1 MKKAFLT
8 LAVLCAVA
16 MMAACKS
23 GTKDVSKLDF
33 QHIKEFIPFDSMEYY
48 ADSID
53 GYATF
58 SAEDNIVV
66 IPEEITR
73 EQYERLLTDKYTVQ
87 PVTVDTG
94 SSLYAELYQKG
105 SQNAIRYYLERGHM
119 ENEEVLENVLAESD
133 DYLPIIHYPETK
145 QYEFA
150 LWSPMTYESFMMT
163 EDGIVD
169 STFMQSETSTYGT
182 NGIFVGQQGHDCD
195 FHGDL
200 WFYWYDVQRHHMVP
214 LCHYMDYR
222 WSEDGVEQGFNI
234 CWISD
239 NELLVAAVSNGN
251 GGECAG
257 GYKPSGLA
265 PNDTPVFYK
274 LKIATK

>member
-1 MKKAFLT
+1 
-8 LAVLCAVA
+8 
-16 MMAACKS
+16 
-23 GTKDVSKLDF
+23 
-33 QHIKEFIPFDSMEYY
+33 
-48 ADSID
+48 
-53 GYATF
+53 
-58 SAEDNIVV
+58 
-66 IPEEITR
+66 
-73 EQYERLLTDKYTVQ
+73 
-87 PVTVDTG
+87 
-94 SSLYAELYQKG
+94 
-105 SQNAIRYYLERGHM
+105 M
-119 ENEEVLENVLAESD
+119 ENEVVLENVLAESD

-163 EDGIVD
+163 EEGIVD
-169 STFMQSETSTYGT
+169 STFMQSEWSTYGT

-234 CWISD
+234 SWISD

-251 GGECAG
+251 SEWGWAG
-257 GYKPSGLA
+257 GYKPTTLA
-265 PNDTPVFYK
+265 PWGTPVYYK
-274 LKIATK
+274 LKITIR

>member
-1 MKKAFLT
+1 MYMKKVFLT

-16 MMAACKS
+16 MMAGCK
-23 GTKDVSKLDF
+23 GDIDF
-33 QHIKEFIPFDSMEYY
+33 ANVRAYTASDDEHLNV
-48 ADSID
+48 DSIN
-53 GYATF
+53 GYSTF
-58 SAEDNIVV
+58 STDGRLVV

-73 EQYERLLTDKYTVQ
+73 EQYERLLTDRYTVQ
-87 PVTVDTG
+87 PVAVDTG

-105 SQNAIRYYLERGHM
+105 SQNAIRYYLERGLM
-119 ENEEVLENVLAESD
+119 ENEVVLENVLAES

-163 EDGIVD
+163 EEGIVD
-169 STFMQSETSTYGT
+169 STFMQSEGSTYGT

-251 GGECAG
+251 SEWGWAG
-257 GYKPSGLA
+257 GYKPTTLA
-265 PNDTPVFYK
+265 PWGTPVYYK
-274 LKIATK
+274 LKITIK

>member
-1 MKKAFLT
+1 MKKAFFT